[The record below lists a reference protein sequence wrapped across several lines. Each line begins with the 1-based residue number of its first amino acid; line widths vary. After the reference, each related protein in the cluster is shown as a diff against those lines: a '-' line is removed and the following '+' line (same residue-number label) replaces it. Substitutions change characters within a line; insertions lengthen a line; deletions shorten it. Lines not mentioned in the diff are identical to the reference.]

1 MIGKNS
7 KEGLFLNDLKK
18 FDAIWLTGQPASGK
32 TTLARMLI
40 EKLQDSSTQH
50 LYFNIDGDDLRDL
63 FQNKDYS
70 KKGREKNIRL
80 GMSIAAYL
88 INKGCIPVVSLV
100 SPYIKLREEFKSK
113 FNVLEVYLHT
123 SELRGREDYFVSDY
137 QPPESNYL
145 DMDTTKK
152 TEEESVNEI
161 LAIYR

>member
-7 KEGLFLNDLKK
+7 KEELFLNDLKK

-70 KKGREKNIRL
+70 KKGRENNIRL

-100 SPYIKLREEFKSK
+100 SPYINLREEFKSK
-113 FNVLEVYLHT
+113 FNVKLIVL
-123 SELRGREDYFVSDY
+123 LRLRS
-137 QPPESNYL
+137 P
-145 DMDTTKK
+145 
-152 TEEESVNEI
+152 
-161 LAIYR
+161 